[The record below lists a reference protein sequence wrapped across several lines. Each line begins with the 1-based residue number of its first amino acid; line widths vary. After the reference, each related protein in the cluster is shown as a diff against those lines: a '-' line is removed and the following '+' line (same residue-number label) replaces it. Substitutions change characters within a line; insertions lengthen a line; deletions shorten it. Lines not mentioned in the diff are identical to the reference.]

1 MKKFHLSVIAA
12 TLLALC
18 SCSSKLSEMSAD
30 YFTVTPQVLEAVNGE
45 VPVTISG
52 TFPAKYFPKK
62 AVITITPVL
71 KWNGG
76 SVTGESHTF
85 IGELTEGNSQVI
97 SYKNGANVTMKNS
110 FDYVPE
116 MAKSELY
123 LEFAAKVKGKTKSMP
138 AVKIADGVLSTAELY
153 SQTTA
158 STKPAYAQDAF
169 QRIIKQAKQANIMF
183 LIQQANLRWSE
194 INSTQMEDF
203 TATLQDVKADTK
215 NKALENVEVSAY
227 ASPDGGL
234 DLNDRLAAQRQKNAQ
249 THVNKVLKKNKVET
263 TVDTKYTAEDWE
275 GFQEL
280 VSASNIPD
288 KDLILRVLSMYKDPE
303 VREREIK
310 NISAAYA
317 ELAEEILP
325 QLRRARLTLNYQLI
339 GRSDAEILEAFKSDA
354 SVLSIEELLYA
365 ATLVKSDNEKVAVYK
380 KAASL
385 YSNDYRPY
393 NNMAEI
399 AMKAANYNEAK
410 SLLQKA
416 AKLNPSAAEVNTN
429 LGMLALIDGNVV
441 EAEKYLL
448 KGTDSKEN
456 AAALGNLY
464 VAQGQYDRA
473 VKAFG
478 DTKSNAA
485 ALAQIMSKNYTAAKN
500 TLSQVEKADAYT
512 YYLNAIVG
520 ARTNNATMVAENLKK
535 AVKLDSSLRTKAAND
550 IEFVKF
556 ASAVAGL

>member
-365 ATLVKSDNEKVAVYK
+365 ATLVKSDNEKVAIYK

-429 LGMLALIDGNVV
+429 LGMLALIDGNVA

-535 AVKLDSSLRTKAAND
+535 AVKLDSSLLKKAAND
-550 IEFVKF
+550 MEFVKF
-556 ASAVAGL
+556 AAAIANL

>member
-183 LIQQANLRWSE
+183 LIQQTNLRWSE
-194 INSTQMEDF
+194 INSTQMKDF

-365 ATLVKSDNEKVAVYK
+365 ATLVKSDNEKVAIYK

-429 LGMLALIDGNVV
+429 LGMLALIDGNVA

-535 AVKLDSSLRTKAAND
+535 AVKLDSSLLKKAAND
-550 IEFVKF
+550 MEFVKF
-556 ASAVAGL
+556 AAAIANL

>member
-263 TVDTKYTAEDWE
+263 TVDTKYTAEDWD

-365 ATLVKSDNEKVAVYK
+365 ATLVKSDNEKVAIYK

-429 LGMLALIDGNVV
+429 LGMLALIDGNVA

>member
-18 SCSSKLSEMSAD
+18 SCSSKLGELSAD
-30 YFTVTPQVLEAVNGE
+30 YFSVTPQVLEAVNGE

-52 TFPAKYFPKK
+52 TFPEKFFPKK
-62 AVITITPVL
+62 GVITVTPVL
-71 KWNGG
+71 KWADG
-76 SVTGESHTF
+76 SVSGDSYTL
-85 IGELTEGNSQVI
+85 IGEKVEGNSQVI
-97 SYKNGANVTMKNS
+97 SYKAGGNFTMKTS

-365 ATLVKSDNEKVAVYK
+365 ATLVKSDNEKVAIYK

-429 LGMLALIDGNVV
+429 LGMLALIDGNVA

-535 AVKLDSSLRTKAAND
+535 AVKLDSSLLKKAAND
-550 IEFVKF
+550 MEFVKF
-556 ASAVAGL
+556 AAAIANL

>member
-1 MKKFHLSVIAA
+1 MRKFHLSVIAA

-18 SCSSKLSEMSAD
+18 SCSSKLGELSAD
-30 YFTVTPQVLEAVNGE
+30 YFSVTPQVLEAVNGE

-52 TFPAKYFPKK
+52 TFPEKFFPKK
-62 AVITITPVL
+62 GVITVTPVL
-71 KWNGG
+71 KWEGG
-76 SVTGESHTF
+76 SVSGDSYTL
-85 IGELTEGNSQVI
+85 IGEKVEGNSQSI
-97 SYKNGANVTMKNS
+97 SYKAGGNFTMKTS

-138 AVKIADGVLSTAELY
+138 AVKVADGVLSTAELY
-153 SQTTA
+153 SYTTA

-365 ATLVKSDNEKVAVYK
+365 ATLVKSDNEKVAIYK

-429 LGMLALIDGNVV
+429 LGMLALIDGNVA

>member
-365 ATLVKSDNEKVAVYK
+365 ATLVKSDNEKIAIYK
-380 KAASL
+380 KAADI
-385 YSNDYRPY
+385 YSHDYRPY

-429 LGMLALIDGNVV
+429 LGMLALIDGNVA